1 MGTGILARQTSNS
14 KTVETSSSDG
24 TVDAPTSSVDGL
36 TGLFRRQTE
45 EELEEEEELE
55 LLAFLASQAGVPA
68 KRQLNG
74 LLGDKPATDDGDGDD
89 TKQTLSSDDGT
100 NGENSFDAQEDSAA
114 KDAEVADADADAAA
128 ISAGFDGS
136 SAAVFAV
143 AHDDGELAFGARSHN
158 GDVRSGGGSGGCVSE
173 IRSAPAPPASAFV
186 ERVDVG
192 FVFFLPLRPGCCHQ
206 NSLLWA
212 AIILPSFN
220 ERIAR
225 RGVRLALL
233 LANHSLESL
242 QTAADLAET
251 AAASFQTAA
260 VPLLQR
266 RRR

>member
-1 MGTGILARQTSNS
+1 VGAIDAALPNAAETARSGAA
-14 KTVETSSSDG
+14 E
-24 TVDAPTSSVDGL
+24 
-36 TGLFRRQTE
+36 
-45 EELEEEEELE
+45 
-55 LLAFLASQAGVPA
+55 AG
-68 KRQLNG
+68 RG
-74 LLGDKPATDDGDGDD
+74 SG
-89 TKQTLSSDDGT
+89 
-100 NGENSFDAQEDSAA
+100 FDAAFGL
-114 KDAEVADADADAAA
+114 VGVGVDADADAAA